1 MKEIII
7 DGEKIDDMADIHSF
21 FAKELSFPEWYG
33 NNLDALRDCLTDI
46 SYEITVTVI
55 NRDMLFEK
63 LNVRYGRFLKTLEYS
78 EKENENI
85 KIVLK

>member
-7 DGEKIDDMADIHSF
+7 DGENVENMTDIHSI

-33 NNLDALRDCLTDI
+33 NNLDALYDCLTDI
-46 SYEITVTVI
+46 SEETTVTVV
-55 NRDMLFEK
+55 NRDTLFEK

-78 EKENENI
+78 EKENENL